1 MGFLGCCIAF
11 LIPTSNVSPVTVMV
25 SKNRT
30 KLTAWRSWV
39 DPKSM
44 PDVLT
49 EDGNKS
55 IGRNKEQGHME
66 RGWI

>member
-1 MGFLGCCIAF
+1 
-11 LIPTSNVSPVTVMV
+11 MV